1 MKELN
6 FESLTDQ
13 HRIERAKQMLRV
25 VEMPDGFH
33 VVQIPGEGNAP
44 LSHWIGPQVNRF
56 AAEMQRE
63 ELINAAESW
72 DFSGC
77 FSESARE
84 YFDLAGHLEEL
95 IRSHEGDARSL
106 ALLLSRDQP
115 WARDLR
121 LDEVQP
127 PF

>member
-1 MKELN
+1 MTKSKLEN
-6 FESLTDQ
+6 LTKTLS
-13 HRIERAKQMLRV
+13 HERAEQVLRV

-33 VVQIPGEGNAP
+33 VVQIPGDGDAP
-44 LSHWIGPQVNRF
+44 LSHWIGPQLNRF

-63 ELINAAESW
+63 ELINAAASG
-72 DFSGC
+72 DSSGC

-84 YFDLAGHLEEL
+84 HFDLAGYVEML

-106 ALLLSRDQP
+106 ALLLCRDQP

>member
-6 FESLTDQ
+6 FENLTDQ
-13 HRIERAKQMLRV
+13 QRIERAKQMLRV

-33 VVQIPGEGNAP
+33 VVQIPGDGEAS
-44 LSHWIGPQVNRF
+44 LTHCVGPQVNRF
-56 AAEMQRE
+56 AAEMQRD
-63 ELINAAESW
+63 ELINAAESG

-84 YFDLAGHLEEL
+84 YFDLAGHLEKL

-106 ALLLSRDQP
+106 AHLLCRDQP

-121 LDEVQP
+121 LDNVPP

>member
-1 MKELN
+1 MTKSN
-6 FESLTDQ
+6 FENLTGTLS
-13 HRIERAKQMLRV
+13 IERAEQVLRV

-33 VVQIPGEGNAP
+33 VVQIPGEQDAS
-44 LSHWIGPQVNRF
+44 LTHWVGPQVNLF
-56 AAEMQRE
+56 AAEMQRD
-63 ELINAAESW
+63 ELINAAASA

-84 YFDLAGHLEEL
+84 YFDLAGHFEEL

-106 ALLLSRDQP
+106 ALLLCQDHP
-115 WARDLR
+115 WERDLR
-121 LDEVQP
+121 LDNVPP

>member
-1 MKELN
+1 VTKSN
-6 FESLTDQ
+6 FENLTGT
-13 HRIERAKQMLRV
+13 HLIERAAQVLLV

-33 VVQIPGEGNAP
+33 VVQIPGEKNAP
-44 LSHWIGPQVNRF
+44 LTHWVGPQVNRF

-63 ELINAAESW
+63 ELINAAASG

-84 YFDLAGHLEEL
+84 YFDLAGFIETL
-95 IRSHEGDARSL
+95 IRNHEGDARSL
-106 ALLLSRDQP
+106 ALLLCRDQP
-115 WARDLR
+115 WQRDLR
-121 LDEVQP
+121 LDNAPP